1 MNGKRQG
8 TETRTEQSSPTCLA
22 HEAGDG
28 YAGYLER
35 DELIGFLN
43 QLLEAE
49 RAGAKASAAYRQEA
63 ADPRVVELLEK
74 IGSDEEEF
82 CALLSDLVRRLGG
95 EPTEAT
101 GHFVKRAVLVEKLSD
116 RLALLSHGQGWV
128 VDRICEVLPRVRD
141 DAVHA
146 RLKEIAAAHEQN
158 KAHCDGLIG
167 PQQATS

>member
-1 MNGKRQG
+1 MTGKGRK
-8 TETRTEQSSPTCLA
+8 TETEQASPTCLA
-22 HEAGDG
+22 DEAGDV

-43 QLLEAE
+43 ELLEAE
-49 RAGAKASAAYRQEA
+49 RAGAKASAAYREEA
-63 ADPRVVELLEK
+63 GDPRVAELLDK
-74 IGSDEEEF
+74 IGSDEEAF
-82 CALLSDLVRRLGG
+82 CEALSDLVKQMGG
-95 EPTEAT
+95 TPSEAT
-101 GHFVKRAVLVEKLSD
+101 GHFVKRAVAVEKLSD

-128 VDRICEVLPRVRD
+128 VDRICEVLPKVRD

-167 PQQATS
+167 PQQAGS